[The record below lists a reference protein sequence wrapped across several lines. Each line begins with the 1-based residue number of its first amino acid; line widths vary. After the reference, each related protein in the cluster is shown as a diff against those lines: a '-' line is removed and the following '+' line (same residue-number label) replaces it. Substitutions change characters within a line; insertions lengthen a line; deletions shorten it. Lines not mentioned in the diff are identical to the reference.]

1 MAYDKRCIKCE
12 SIKDY
17 DEGFQWEAFDGLF
30 CKNCWRNNN
39 NQYLKAYRDNHNWD
53 LFYLRYPT
61 PWKFTGSPSE
71 KKLKETSQK
80 DLYKRAKESIEE
92 NVKVLEGIKK
102 NFEDRKDTSSEDYKY
117 YENSLNY
124 AKSQQAIIVNIESR
138 YKN

>member
-1 MAYDKRCIKCE
+1 
-12 SIKDY
+12 
-17 DEGFQWEAFDGLF
+17 
-30 CKNCWRNNN
+30 
-39 NQYLKAYRDNHNWD
+39 
-53 LFYLRYPT
+53 
-61 PWKFTGSPSE
+61 
-71 KKLKETSQK
+71 
-80 DLYKRAKESIEE
+80 LYKRAKESIEE